1 MKTMLEVW
9 TSIAAL
15 IAAAPIGKAH
25 AEDLPAFAECKGK
38 AIDLYTSKSIGVLEF
53 ADTLKACQVLASI
66 PDATPQPAAQQ
77 PPQPAQSA
85 QPPVNV
91 TVTQVQAAPQPAP
104 QPVVVQPV
112 VVQPQFAPQPVQP
125 PRYAKTTCQISGTR
139 SNYYITVDVRSKDA
153 YVGGRLA
160 QYTYIPHKGTYVGI
174 DDLTIFVA
182 DRESGL
188 SSSTTKNG
196 GSVGIQPLNCSSF
209 V

>member
-1 MKTMLEVW
+1 MKTMLVVW
-9 TSIAAL
+9 TSVAAL

-25 AEDLPAFAECKGK
+25 AADQAAFDECKGK
-38 AIDLYTSKSIGVLEF
+38 AIELYSSKSIGLVEF
-53 ADTLKACQVLASI
+53 ADTLKACQILASI
-66 PDATPQPAAQQ
+66 PDADAPHPA
-77 PPQPAQSA
+77 QPAQSA

-112 VVQPQFAPQPVQP
+112 VVQPQPASQPVQA
-125 PRYAKTTCQISGTR
+125 PRYAKAICQIAGTR

-160 QYTYIPHKGTYVGI
+160 QYTYFPHKGTYVGV

-196 GSVGIQPLNCSSF
+196 GSVEIQALNCTSF

>member
-1 MKTMLEVW
+1 MTKMKTMLLVW
-9 TSIAAL
+9 ISIAAL
-15 IAAAPIGKAH
+15 LAAAPIGKAR

-66 PDATPQPAAQQ
+66 PDAAPQPAAQQ
-77 PPQPAQSA
+77 PAAQST

-91 TVTQVQAAPQPAP
+91 TVTQVQAPPQSAP

-112 VVQPQFAPQPVQP
+112 VVQPQPVPQP
-125 PRYAKTTCQISGTR
+125 PRYAKAVCTIAGTR
-139 SNYYITVDVRSKDA
+139 LNYYITVDVRSKDA
-153 YVGGRLA
+153 YVGGRPA
-160 QYTYIPHKGTYVGI
+160 QYTYLPRKGTYVGI

-196 GSVGIQPLNCSSF
+196 GGIGIQALDCSSF